1 MFVPAFYRLYVCY
14 LHSFDLDLIYLCANW
29 ITNLSKNS
37 SRTICHFDYQVFSH
51 SYTLVRWFKIKYE
64 RIFCELCNNFLRA
77 KHQQNVRTYNILNHC
92 LRDLLFNFCFLFFTY
107 VDFNFWNSKYGLI
120 CVSYLSH
127 KEYARDEGN
136 MNETM
141 KVFSVTNKKFVA
153 LKSSCLS
160 KVKPTKRKKTQSFDR
175 WVLSFCFSIF
185 SPVLRCNTV
194 VYFARS
200 RDLIW

>member
-1 MFVPAFYRLYVCY
+1 MPFWLSSIQWL
-14 LHSFDLDLIYLCANW
+14 LHFIW
-29 ITNLSKNS
+29 
-37 SRTICHFDYQVFSH
+37 
-51 SYTLVRWFKIKYE
+51 WFKIKYE
-64 RIFCELCNNFLRA
+64 RIFCELRNNFPWAR
-77 KHQQNVRTYNILNHC
+77 KNKWDQQNVRTYNILNHC

-141 KVFSVTNKKFVA
+141 KVFSVTNKIFVA

-160 KVKPTKRKKTQSFDR
+160 KVKSRKRKKTQSFDR